1 MIHYLFSLLSGIKV
15 GVILKLRRKNYIK
28 RQKEDGAQLKNLVF
42 LHSTDPSHLVRKKH
56 EGTVQNVDY
65 SYQSGVFSLF
75 FHITDDFFV
84 LGLGNLLKKLR
95 ISLILPVFSI
105 KSLVWQLEN
114 KEVSS
119 SNFSLIMQMLR

>member
-15 GVILKLRRKNYIK
+15 GVILKLQRKIYIK

-56 EGTVQNVDY
+56 EGTIQNVDY
-65 SYQSGVFSLF
+65 SYQSGVFSLL